1 MGHSDGRPHGH
12 ELDLRAIGDALTGAA
27 LTTGRRHRL
36 AERNGA
42 FRELFGGWEIGAE
55 AADALPGCRYA
66 PLIEALDRAGHL
78 GKPSR
83 VNRPLT
89 ATGPPAPGER
99 ASPDCVMTC
108 TPVVTGHGPA
118 VLILAAPLPDSST
131 APEDPA
137 PSPADEDQARTL
149 RRFET
154 LLAASQQIAWK
165 QDLDGELSLLSFTPD
180 DLGGRRWRHESRQAW
195 IEFVHPKDRAR
206 LEIEMRAAK
215 SGGRPFTAVVR
226 VREAAEDSP
235 DVHRDVYRHVRIS
248 AAPVLDGDT
257 VLEWVGTTRDAEE
270 EWRVRTRDR
279 LLARMA
285 QAPTARELSEAFSV
299 TSAAVVPEL
308 FDALAVFL
316 LRPPGDSSFPSRHA
330 GRYTAAG
337 GRTSVTAP
345 GVPSPPPLPEG
356 FELGSLAR
364 LAIDEGRT
372 RLLTFPEGRPPG
384 DLVSGPSATWLE
396 RAGATSLALIPVV
409 VDGEPVALASAA
421 TCRGNPPPSS
431 ADLAL
436 LEEVLERMGGPLRRT
451 IEHQSVRATALA
463 LQRSLLIPPPA
474 VTGGEVAA
482 TYRPASSTAEIGG
495 DWYDALGLSDGA
507 LALTIGDIAGHDL
520 VAATAM
526 SQLHGMLRGI
536 IFDRTAGQ
544 PPGESLSRLDTVAQG
559 LEIAPLV
566 TAVHVVL
573 RRRPSGHWNAV
584 LSNAGHPPPLL
595 IPATAP
601 ARYLSTPGGADP
613 PLCVAPGLARTNW
626 SLDLAPGDTLLLYT
640 DGLVEVPGEDIADGL
655 DRLARHTDRASL
667 RALPLAAVI
676 DDLLS
681 RLENQSDD
689 VAIIGFRG
697 T

>member
-1 MGHSDGRPHGH
+1 MGHSDGRPDGH

-36 AERNGA
+36 TERNDA

-55 AADALPGCRYA
+55 AADALPGSRYA
-66 PLIEALDRAGHL
+66 PLIQALDRAGHL
-78 GKPSR
+78 GEPSR
-83 VNRPLT
+83 ADRPLA
-89 ATGPPAPGER
+89 ATGPSAPGNR
-99 ASPDCVMTC
+99 ASRDCVVTC
-108 TPVVTGHGPA
+108 TPVATGHGPA
-118 VLILAAPLPDSST
+118 VLVLATPLPDSST
-131 APEDPA
+131 APEVPA
-137 PSPADEDQARTL
+137 PSPVDEDQARAL
-149 RRFET
+149 RRFEA
-154 LLAASQQIAWK
+154 LLAASQQVVWK

-180 DLGGRRWRHESRQAW
+180 DSGGRLWQHEGRQAW

-206 LEIEMRAAK
+206 LDGEMRTAK
-215 SGGRPFTAVVR
+215 SDGSPFTAVVR
-226 VREAAEDSP
+226 VREADSP
-235 DVHRDVYRHVRIS
+235 DVYRHVRIS

-270 EWRVRTRDR
+270 EWRVRMRDR
-279 LLARMA
+279 ILARMT
-285 QAPTARELSEAFSV
+285 QAPTARDLSEAFSV

-316 LRPPGDSSFPSRHA
+316 LGPDRDSAFPSRHG
-330 GRYTAAG
+330 GRYTAVG

-345 GVPSPPPLPEG
+345 GVPSPPPLPDG
-356 FELGSLAR
+356 FELGPLAR
-364 LAIDEGRT
+364 QVIDERRT
-372 RLLTFPEGRPPG
+372 RLLTFPEGRPPD
-384 DLVSGPSATWLE
+384 DLVSGLSGRWLE

-463 LQRSLLIPPPA
+463 LQRSLLIPPPT

-482 TYRPASSTAEIGG
+482 SYRPASSTAEIGG
-495 DWYDALGLSDGA
+495 DWYDALGLSDGT

-536 IFDRTAGQ
+536 IFDRAARQG
-544 PPGESLSRLDTVAQG
+544 PSESLSRLDIVAQG

-573 RRRPSGHWNAV
+573 RRRPSGHWDAV

-613 PLCVAPGLARTNW
+613 PLCVAPGLARTDW
-626 SLDLAPGDTLLLYT
+626 SLELAPGDTLLLYT